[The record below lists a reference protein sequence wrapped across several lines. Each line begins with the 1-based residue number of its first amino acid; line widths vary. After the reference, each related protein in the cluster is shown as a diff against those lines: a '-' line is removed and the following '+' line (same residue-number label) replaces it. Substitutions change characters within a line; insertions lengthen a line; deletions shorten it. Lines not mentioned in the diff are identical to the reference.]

1 MVTCY
6 TRRPLHSMLIGSRR
20 YSQQEDGSYVFAFP
34 MAVDRKLSLL
44 HAAADYGAYVRGAI
58 ESNVPVGGE
67 VLACGDELTPVE
79 LAERWGQGEQRLTRP
94 AINSGSCVAYTLF
107 SV

>member
-1 MVTCY
+1 
-6 TRRPLHSMLIGSRR
+6 MLIASRR
-20 YSQQEDGSYVFAFP
+20 YSQQKDGSYVFAFP

-44 HAAADYGAYVRGAI
+44 HTAADYGAYVRGAI

-79 LAERWGQGEQRLTRP
+79 LAERWGQGERRLTRP
-94 AINSGSCVAYTLF
+94 AIDTRSCVAYTL
-107 SV
+107 SSI